1 LDGYN
6 NELLL
11 QHIAIIALKYTK
23 VAAYNFQI
31 GIKIKTAKNDIRKHE
46 NHIHICTVTSKYS
59 KQYLFKSFTMMF
71 TKPPFVC
78 LQPLS
83 LLYQRQSFFVCIDDC
98 INGLRVIGSHLYM
111 T

>member
-46 NHIHICTVTSKYS
+46 NHIHICTV
-59 KQYLFKSFTMMF
+59 
-71 TKPPFVC
+71 
-78 LQPLS
+78 
-83 LLYQRQSFFVCIDDC
+83 
-98 INGLRVIGSHLYM
+98 
-111 T
+111 